1 MQLGLFEQMI
11 LCRVLREAGYEE
23 VHYAHSNDRCHVFHT
38 DLGLVPVDRETGTFE
53 SKDYRQMFQK

>member
-11 LCRVLREAGYEE
+11 LCRVLTEAEYKE

-38 DLGLVPVDRETGTFE
+38 DIGLVTVDRETGKFD
-53 SKDYRQMFQK
+53 SKDY